1 MLSQHKDID
10 PCPVCLLGKYLHSVT
25 KADVSDFLLASQEGE
40 TYAIETFGST
50 GKGAVHDDMEC
61 SHYMKNFNVGHVP
74 IRSAP
79 VLFPLL
85 NEYCVYFEADSL

>member
-1 MLSQHKDID
+1 MEPHVEAYLS
-10 PCPVCLLGKYLHSVT
+10 G
-25 KADVSDFLLASQEGE
+25 FLFASQEGE

-74 IRSAP
+74 IRLALL
-79 VLFPLL
+79 VLPF
-85 NEYCVYFEADSL
+85 